1 MESNPISDKDLIFY
15 DQLYLKI
22 LLMEIEE
29 EINNKKENK
38 D

>member
-1 MESNPISDKDLIFY
+1 MESISDKDLIFY

-22 LLMEIEE
+22 QLMEIEE
-29 EINNKKENK
+29 EINNKKENI